1 MTHRVPP
8 RPPRPTRR
16 PTRHQAGFTLLEI
29 LVAFVVL
36 AVVGGALLQLFQGGI
51 TAIRLADAHSR
62 AALLARAQ
70 VDALLA
76 HPRPGMAPL
85 TGETPDGYRWQWTL
99 TPALNGAGE
108 PLRAAGLQAMHA
120 EIMVQWQDSGR
131 RQPHRVTLGTWI
143 LVPIDGGAA

>member
-8 RPPRPTRR
+8 RPPRPASR
-16 PTRHQAGFTLLEI
+16 PASRQAGFTLLEI

-76 HPRPGMAPL
+76 HPQPGGSPL
-85 TGETPDGYRWQWTL
+85 AGETADGYRWQWTL
-99 TPALNGAGE
+99 TPALNSAGE
-108 PLRAAGLQAMHA
+108 PLSAAGLQAMHA
-120 EIMVQWQDSGR
+120 EITVQWQDPGR

-143 LVPIDGGAA
+143 LVPLDGGTA